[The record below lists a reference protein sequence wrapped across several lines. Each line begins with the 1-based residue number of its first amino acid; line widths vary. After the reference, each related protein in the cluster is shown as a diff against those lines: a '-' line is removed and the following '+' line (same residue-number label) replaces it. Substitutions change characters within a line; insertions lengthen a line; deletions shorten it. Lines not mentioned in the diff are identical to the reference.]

1 MRKLAYITLLLLM
14 ASVAYAHAELSA
26 SMPADKAALEA
37 APKEIMLHFSE
48 AVRLTALSLTK
59 HDEAKQDLG
68 LLPSEMMKNFSVAVP
83 ALASGEY
90 LVNWR
95 AMSEDAHVM
104 TGEFS
109 FTVGMGSSGEHGTGH
124 TEHDGDQPAHTA
136 DHMEHHME
144 HMQSH

>member
-1 MRKLAYITLLLLM
+1 LLLLTT
-14 ASVAYAHAELSA
+14 SVAYAHAELSA

-109 FTVGMGSSGEHGTGH
+109 FTVGMGSSGDHDMGH
-124 TEHDGDQPAHTA
+124 TEHGGGQPDHAA
-136 DHMEHHME
+136 DNMEDHMEHS
-144 HMQSH
+144 QSH